1 MMTASENND
10 LIVLLSKCDVPVKNT
25 EAENEYFCLG
35 HFDYAKFEKSKNRI
49 ENLNSFYNRN
59 NEYLKKDESKDK
71 SGFQLNYLINSGY
84 SGGETDD
91 NYNFRFVMMI
101 SVDKKSD
108 ELDKYKNEKVKKL
121 AEEIHGYYEKLISKP
136 DKQFGSLRWMIYYPI
151 SRGDVAVII
160 DSKFLKETV
169 DLIFEF
175 VKKFE
180 PMILHSYTITMIKNK
195 NESCFDGDGKF
206 NIAIRAIVK
215 NYKKFEDILMQ
226 KEARLKGNLSK
237 EAKYLGEVD
246 VRYDF
251 KGIKEKQLIGFL
263 QYISKET
270 TQKIL
275 RNDAVFSFETDVYT
289 EVQNGNNTT
298 RSSE

>member
-10 LIVLLSKCDVPVKNT
+10 LIVLLSKCDVPQRN
-25 EAENEYFCLG
+25 AENEYFCLG
-35 HFDYAKFEKSKNRI
+35 HFDYAKFEEMDGQSIDKLECYRKETDKYI
-49 ENLNSFYNRN
+49 
-59 NEYLKKDESKDK
+59 KGDKKDK
-71 SGFQLNYLINSGY
+71 SGFQLNYLINSEY
-84 SGGETDD
+84 SGGETVD
-91 NYNFRFVMMI
+91 NYNFRFLMMI
-101 SVDKKSD
+101 SVDKKFQK
-108 ELDKYKNEKVKKL
+108 LDKYKNDKVKKI
-121 AEEIHGYYEKLISKP
+121 ARIIHKYYSISKIAES
-136 DKQFGSLRWMIYYPI
+136 KIFGEFRWTIYYPI

-160 DSKFLKETV
+160 DSNFFKETV
-169 DLIFEF
+169 DLIFKF
-175 VKKFE
+175 VEKFE

-195 NESCFDGDGKF
+195 DESCFDDNGEF

-237 EAKYLGEVD
+237 EAKYLGGVD

-270 TQKIL
+270 TQIKL

>member
-1 MMTASENND
+1 MMTASKNND
-10 LIVLLSKCDVPVKNT
+10 LIVLLSKCDVPVKN
-25 EAENEYFCLG
+25 ANDQYFCLG
-35 HFDYAKFEKSKNRI
+35 HFDYAKFEEMDGQSIDKLECYRKETDKYIKGN
-49 ENLNSFYNRN
+49 
-59 NEYLKKDESKDK
+59 KKDK

-136 DKQFGSLRWMIYYPI
+136 DKQFGSFRWTIYYPI

>member
-1 MMTASENND
+1 MMTASKNND
-10 LIVLLSKCDVPVKNT
+10 LIVLLSKCDVPVKN
-25 EAENEYFCLG
+25 ANDEYFCLG
-35 HFDYAKFEKSKNRI
+35 HFDYAKFEKSENRI

-91 NYNFRFVMMI
+91 NYNFRFLMMI
-101 SVDKKSD
+101 SVDKKSNILN
-108 ELDKYKNEKVKKL
+108 ECENDKVKEFASIIHKYYSKKVSESNEK
-121 AEEIHGYYEKLISKP
+121 
-136 DKQFGSLRWMIYYPI
+136 FGWTIYYPI
-151 SRGDVAVII
+151 SRGDIAVII
-160 DSKFLKETV
+160 DSNFLKETV
-169 DLIFEF
+169 DLIFKF

-180 PMILHSYTITMIKNK
+180 PMILHSYTITMIKYK
-195 NESCFDGDGKF
+195 DESCFDGNGVF

-215 NYKKFEDILMQ
+215 NYKTFKDILMQ

-237 EAKYLGEVD
+237 KAKYLGGVD

-263 QYISKET
+263 QYISDET
-270 TQKIL
+270 TQKRL

>member
-1 MMTASENND
+1 MTASENND
-10 LIVLLSKCDVPVKNT
+10 LIVLLSKCDVPVKN
-25 EAENEYFCLG
+25 ANDEYFCLG
-35 HFDYAKFEKSKNRI
+35 HFDYAKFEKSENRI
-49 ENLNSFYNRN
+49 KNLNSFYNRN

-101 SVDKKSD
+101 SVDKKYQKLD
-108 ELDKYKNEKVKKL
+108 EYKNDKVKKL

-136 DKQFGSLRWMIYYPI
+136 DNQFGSFRWTIYYPI

-175 VKKFE
+175 VENFE

-195 NESCFDGDGKF
+195 NESYFDGNGEF

-215 NYKKFEDILMQ
+215 NYKTFEDILMQ
-226 KEARLKGNLSK
+226 KEAGLKGNLSK
-237 EAKYLGEVD
+237 EAKYLGGVD

-263 QYISKET
+263 RYISDKNI
-270 TQKIL
+270 QKTL
-275 RNDAVFSFETDVYT
+275 RKDAVFSFETDVYT
-289 EVQNGNNTT
+289 EV
-298 RSSE
+298 

>member
-10 LIVLLSKCDVPVKNT
+10 LIVLLSKCDVPQRN
-25 EAENEYFCLG
+25 AENEYFCLG
-35 HFDYAKFEKSKNRI
+35 HFDYAKFEKSENRI

-84 SGGETDD
+84 SGGETGD
-91 NYNFRFVMMI
+91 NYNFRFLMMI
-101 SVDKKSD
+101 SVDKKSH
-108 ELDKYKNEKVKKL
+108 ELDKDKVKKL

-136 DKQFGSLRWMIYYPI
+136 DNQFGSFRWTIYYPI
-151 SRGDVAVII
+151 SRGDIAVII
-160 DSKFLKETV
+160 DSNFLKETV
-169 DLIFEF
+169 DLIFKF

-180 PMILHSYTITMIKNK
+180 PMILHSYTITMIKYK
-195 NESCFDGDGKF
+195 DESCFDGNGVF

-215 NYKKFEDILMQ
+215 NYEMFKDILMQ

-237 EAKYLGEVD
+237 KAKYLGGVD

-263 QYISKET
+263 QYISDET
-270 TQKIL
+270 TQKRL